1 MKNLQ
6 RVVWAKGMLLTP
18 QHFQS
23 HCDYFEDSLQFRF
36 LASSFENW
44 GVTKLVFD
52 EDAIAN
58 GTFAVKNLSGI
69 MHDGTLIDC
78 PASDLAPLSSEFA
91 SQFSAKQDILDVY
104 IGIPQRIEGQNVLI
118 GNNEP
123 SPIDTRYKATAK
135 DIPDENGVDQSKTVQ
150 FAARNLRI
158 LFGNSRDGCSAIR
171 VAQIVRTKAGNAKG
185 KYQLSGEFI
194 PPLLNIAASSLLMA
208 LLKQQSEILA
218 TKSESLAATRRERGK
233 GIADFNV
240 SETGSFWLLHTVNSF
255 LPELLHILNVRRGH
269 PEQVFLAMLRLA
281 GALSAF
287 SLDQSKDPRK
297 LPEYDHENLY
307 PCFSAINTVIRDLL
321 DNVIPPHFISVPLI
335 QKHLIW
341 TGRIEEE
348 GLLQGSQ
355 TYLALSSEGRV
366 DDLIRDIV
374 PLVKVADQ
382 GKVNSL
388 IKFSL
393 PSLKLRHVP
402 SPPTSLPFR
411 LGSEYFSVNQS
422 GELWDGIV
430 STRTIAIYIPEKF
443 AAVRPEVLILKS
455 R

>member
-44 GVTKLVFD
+44 GVTKIAFD

-58 GTFAVKNLSGI
+58 GTFAVKSLSGI
-69 MHDGTLIDC
+69 LHDGTLIDC
-78 PASDLAPLSSEFA
+78 PGSDLAPASSEFT

-104 IGIPQRIEGQNVLI
+104 VGLPRKVEGQNVHI
-118 GNNEP
+118 GTNEH
-123 SPIDTRYKATAK
+123 SPLDTRYKAMARE
-135 DIPDENGVDQSKTVQ
+135 IPDENGVDQSKTVQ
-150 FAARNLRI
+150 FARRNLRI
-158 LFGNSRDGCSAIR
+158 LYGSSRDGCSAIR
-171 VAQIVRTKAGNAKG
+171 VAQIVRAKTGEAKG
-185 KYQLSGEFI
+185 KYQLSGEFV
-194 PPLLNIAASSLLMA
+194 PPLLNIAASNSLMA
-208 LLKQQSEILA
+208 LLKQQSEMLA

-233 GIADFNV
+233 SLADFNV

-287 SLDQSKDPRK
+287 SLDKSKDPRK

-307 PCFSAINTVIRDLL
+307 SCFSAINVVIRDLL
-321 DNVIPPHFISVPLI
+321 DTVIPPNFLSVPLVE
-335 QKHLIW
+335 QQRIW

-348 GLLQGSQ
+348 GLVHGAQ
-355 TYLALSSEGRV
+355 TYLALSSGGRV

-382 GKVNSL
+382 GKINSL

-402 SPPTSLPFR
+402 SPPTSLPLR
-411 LGSEYFSVNQS
+411 LDSEYFSVNQS